1 MSLLAGSITHGQA
14 IVLVLLSVLLIV
26 FVVADIYL
34 VLFLHRRNKRLAQN
48 TELIR
53 DNNNFDGTDSTATND
68 GAEYE

>member
-14 IVLVLLSVLLIV
+14 VVLVLLSILLIV

-34 VLFLHRRNKRLAQN
+34 VLFLHRRNKKLAQN
-48 TELIR
+48 TEMIHN
-53 DNNNFDGTDSTATND
+53 DKNFDGTDSTATND